1 MHKFRVVIKNID
13 GIIYDDLAD
22 IVIMKTVDGEIGIM
36 ANHIPMM
43 AELKKN
49 SSVKIKNDGQ
59 EFDFEINDAVAKI
72 CDNKLDILDFSE
84 EK

>member
-43 AELKKN
+43 AKLKKIR
-49 SSVKIKNDGQ
+49 V
-59 EFDFEINDAVAKI
+59 
-72 CDNKLDILDFSE
+72 
-84 EK
+84 

>member
-1 MHKFRVVIKNID
+1 MHKLRVVIKNID
-13 GIIYDDLAD
+13 GVIYDDLAD

-59 EFDFEINDAVAKI
+59 EFDFDIKDAVAKV
-72 CDNKLDILDFSE
+72 CENRLDILDFSE
-84 EK
+84 EE